1 MVLDR
6 FRGWFRPDP
15 FPAALRAYGMERC
28 STAGQSVCIGLAP
41 DPDHGLLPL
50 REVPDAPG
58 WVCFLEAPRQAELI
72 RAFAASPRARTV
84 ERLVLGTSHDYAR
97 KRSVGYDMGAAV
109 AALAGARLPA
119 LKRLSLGDME
129 MLFNGHRLF
138 GTLGDVTAIF
148 DIAPRLEELGLHG
161 HFALRRPV
169 RHARLRSLLVEVEDV
184 GVTGG
189 PLDQETVSNLLLS
202 DLPSL
207 AECALDLSDDHPEF
221 LYAIPDAF
229 FSGSPF
235 PALRHL
241 RIDTLTSEAN
251 ARVEAWKAKRGVG

>member
-1 MVLDR
+1 MFLD
-6 FRGWFRPDP
+6 WFRPDP

-28 STAGQSVCIGLAP
+28 STTGECVCIGLAP
-41 DPDHGLLPL
+41 SADHGLLPL
-50 REVPDAPG
+50 HEVPDSAS
-58 WVCFLEAPRQAELI
+58 WVCFLEAPRQADLI
-72 RAFAASPRARTV
+72 RAFVASPRARTV
-84 ERLVLGTSHDYAR
+84 ERLVIGTSHDYAQN
-97 KRSVGYDMGAAV
+97 RSVGYDMAAAV
-109 AALAGARLPA
+109 AALEGAKLPA

-138 GTLGDVTAIF
+138 GTLGDVTAVF
-148 DIAPRLEELGLHG
+148 DIAPQLEELRLHG

-169 RHARLRSLLVEVEDV
+169 RHARLRSLLVEVEDI

-207 AECALDLSDDHPEF
+207 AECTLDLNDDHPEF

-229 FSGSPF
+229 LSGSRF
-235 PALRHL
+235 PALRSLHV
-241 RIDTLTSEAN
+241 DTLTPEAS
-251 ARVEAWKAKRGVG
+251 ARIEAWKARRGVS

>member
-1 MVLDR
+1 MFLDR
-6 FRGWFRPDP
+6 FRDWFRPDP

-28 STAGQSVCIGLAP
+28 SMAGQSMCIGLAP
-41 DPDHGLLPL
+41 SADHGLLPL
-50 REVPDAPG
+50 HDVPAAPG
-58 WVCFLEAPRQAELI
+58 WVCFLEAPRQADLI

-84 ERLVLGTSHDYAR
+84 ERLVIGTSHDYAQ
-97 KRSVGYDMGAAV
+97 KRSGGYDMAAAV
-109 AALAGARLPA
+109 AALEGARFPA

-138 GTLGDVTAIF
+138 GTLGDVAAVF
-148 DIAPRLEELGLHG
+148 DIAPHLEEISLHG

-189 PLDQETVSNLLLS
+189 PLDQETVSNLFLS

-207 AECALDLSDDHPEF
+207 AECTLDLNGDYPEF
-221 LYAIPDAF
+221 LYTIPDAF
-229 FSGSPF
+229 LSGSPF
-235 PALRHL
+235 PALQLL
-241 RIDTLTSEAN
+241 RINTLTPEAN
-251 ARVEAWKAKRGVG
+251 ARIEAWKAKRGVS

>member
-15 FPAALRAYGMERC
+15 FPAALRAYGLERC
-28 STAGQSVCIGLAP
+28 SIAGQSVCIGLAP
-41 DPDHGLLPL
+41 DAGHDLLPL
-50 REVPDAPG
+50 HEVPDSASR
-58 WVCFLEAPRQAELI
+58 VCFLEAPRQADLI

-84 ERLVLGTSHDYAR
+84 ERLVIGTSHDYAQ
-97 KRSVGYDMGAAV
+97 KRSIGYDMAAAV
-109 AALAGARLPA
+109 AALKGARLPA

-138 GTLGDVTAIF
+138 GTLGDVTPVF
-148 DIAPRLEELGLHG
+148 DIAPRLEELSLHG

-169 RHARLRSLLVEVEDV
+169 RHARLRALLVEVEDI

-202 DLPSL
+202 DLRSL
-207 AECALDLSDDHPEF
+207 AECALDLNDEHPEF
-221 LYAIPDAF
+221 LYAIPEAF
-229 FSGSPF
+229 LSGSPF
-235 PALRHL
+235 PALRRL
-241 RIDTLTSEAN
+241 RINTLTPEAS
-251 ARVEAWKAKRGVG
+251 ARIEAWKAKRGVS